1 MAAELSGNGI
11 FCRNLCFSYKP
22 DREILRGVNLMIPE
36 GKMTAL
42 VGESGCGKSTLA
54 ALFMGRN
61 RGYTGSILLDGREL
75 SAWDEKK
82 LLETIT
88 YIGHDSH
95 LFKGTVRDNLVMAK
109 GGIRDAEMWEA
120 LELVKLRDFLETEQ
134 GLNTKILENGSNLS
148 GGQRQR
154 LALARALL
162 HDSPV
167 YIFDEATSN
176 IDVESENAIMEQ
188 IARMRG
194 DKTILLISH
203 RLANVVDADTIYVL
217 SAGEV
222 AESGTHGELLDKE
235 GVYGK
240 LYHTQKR
247 LENLEETTKA
257 GTVTDAATDR
267 EEAV

>member
-1 MAAELSGNGI
+1 
-11 FCRNLCFSYKP
+11 
-22 DREILRGVNLMIPE
+22 
-36 GKMTAL
+36 
-42 VGESGCGKSTLA
+42 
-54 ALFMGRN
+54 
-61 RGYTGSILLDGREL
+61 
-75 SAWDEKK
+75 
-82 LLETIT
+82 
-88 YIGHDSH
+88 
-95 LFKGTVRDNLVMAK
+95 
-109 GGIRDAEMWEA
+109 
-120 LELVKLRDFLETEQ
+120 
-134 GLNTKILENGSNLS
+134 
-148 GGQRQR
+148 
-154 LALARALL
+154 
-162 HDSPV
+162 
-167 YIFDEATSN
+167 
-176 IDVESENAIMEQ
+176 MEQ

>member
-1 MAAELSGNGI
+1 
-11 FCRNLCFSYKP
+11 
-22 DREILRGVNLMIPE
+22 
-36 GKMTAL
+36 
-42 VGESGCGKSTLA
+42 
-54 ALFMGRN
+54 
-61 RGYTGSILLDGREL
+61 
-75 SAWDEKK
+75 
-82 LLETIT
+82 
-88 YIGHDSH
+88 
-95 LFKGTVRDNLVMAK
+95 
-109 GGIRDAEMWEA
+109 MWEA

-194 DKTILLISH
+194 NKTILLISH
-203 RLANVVDADTIYVL
+203 RLANVVDADAIYVL
-217 SAGEV
+217 SAGQV
-222 AESGTHGELLDKE
+222 AESGTHGELLDRE
-235 GVYGK
+235 GVYEK

>member
-1 MAAELSGNGI
+1 MTCGAGRMSDDHSARQLGSFFHIAMNGMAASDKIFRLIDLADGKTDTNETAKTGERAREEKGDGESVKERAGKGGERMAAELSGNGI
-11 FCRNLCFSYKP
+11 FCRNLCFSYEP

-154 LALARALL
+154 LALA
-162 HDSPV
+162 
-167 YIFDEATSN
+167 IFLTKPP
-176 IDVESENAIMEQ
+176 
-188 IARMRG
+188 R
-194 DKTILLISH
+194 ISM
-203 RLANVVDADTIYVL
+203 
-217 SAGEV
+217 
-222 AESGTHGELLDKE
+222 
-235 GVYGK
+235 
-240 LYHTQKR
+240 
-247 LENLEETTKA
+247 
-257 GTVTDAATDR
+257 
-267 EEAV
+267 